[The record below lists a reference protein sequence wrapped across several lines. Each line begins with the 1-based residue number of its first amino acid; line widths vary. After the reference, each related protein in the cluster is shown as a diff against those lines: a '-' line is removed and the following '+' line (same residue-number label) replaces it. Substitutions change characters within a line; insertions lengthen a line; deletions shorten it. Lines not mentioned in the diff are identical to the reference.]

1 MSKFYLNNDKIYNIL
16 IILFPLT
23 LIIGSAAVNIFL
35 ILISILT
42 IYEIYKRS
50 EILKPI
56 KTIFWTFSLF
66 YIFLLISSFYAE
78 NFIEAFRAS
87 FSQLRFFLFTIFV
100 YYFFKPEKYLNLLVK
115 FWTILIVLVSLD
127 TFLQFF
133 SGIDI
138 FGYKAEGYTS
148 DERTFLSPFKI
159 MQNQYVGRLSGPFGD
174 ELIVGAFLAKISAP
188 LIIYYLGM
196 NKFYNFKDKIYA
208 FLILSII
215 ILTILISGE
224 RTSFLIIFTCFVI
237 FLLFKDIKKL
247 FIFIF
252 MITIFI
258 FTIYSSN
265 NFFQNRVNNTL
276 QIIKDIPKS
285 SYGRIYHSSIEVWKK
300 NKLIGTGLKNY
311 HIIIFTCFVIFL
323 LFKDIK
329 KLFIFIFMITIFI
342 FTIYSSNNFFQ
353 NRVNNTLQI
362 IKDIPKSSY
371 GRIYHSS
378 IEVWKKNKLI
388 GTGLKNYHI
397 NCIKLKDPNPNNIHK
412 FCSPNHSHNFILQ
425 ILVETGILG
434 IIFFYIFM
442 FSLFKSFFKKFVI
455 IKTIKYEY
463 KYFASG
469 SLFMLAYT
477 VFPSIIPSGSFFTTW
492 NGSFFWLHMGF
503 ILNFFIRTNKN
514 Q

>member
-311 HIIIFTCFVIFL
+311 HI
-323 LFKDIK
+323 
-329 KLFIFIFMITIFI
+329 
-342 FTIYSSNNFFQ
+342 
-353 NRVNNTLQI
+353 
-362 IKDIPKSSY
+362 
-371 GRIYHSS
+371 
-378 IEVWKKNKLI
+378 
-388 GTGLKNYHI
+388 